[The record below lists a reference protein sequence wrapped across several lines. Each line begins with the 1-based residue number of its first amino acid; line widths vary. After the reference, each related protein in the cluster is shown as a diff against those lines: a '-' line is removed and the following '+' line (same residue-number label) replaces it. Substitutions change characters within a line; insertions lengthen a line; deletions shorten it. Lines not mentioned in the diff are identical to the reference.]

1 MNSKVFALLLFFFL
15 STAQALEIDEK
26 LTTRILSVSSTKK
39 TVLLNRGLED
49 GLVVGDHAKF
59 FLTTGVIARGVVAK
73 ASPTRS
79 IWSIYRIINVD
90 SITVDKVVNIKISSP
105 LKLTEDSS
113 KSLVYEP
120 VPSGT
125 DTIQVSRGDTRT
137 RNRGMVLED
146 DQDEL
151 DTLKDG
157 PVVQERRGTSR
168 PMNAAFKRGAYI
180 RNMDTKETS
189 YAQGRGV
196 FNNKSWE
203 LVARFQY
210 HSLSTSVDDGI
221 EGSEIQN
228 GKESTLGF
236 GGSVEK
242 YFPHR
247 KDWLRKFSFYGTL
260 DYTSTTVSSDAA
272 TEDTE
277 SSQMNFGVGTNWH
290 FYNDILTFERVIGF
304 VSGSLGLI
312 NSSTSVGDAETK
324 GSGTFF
330 SLGIGAKYY
339 TASGFGVRGMLDFY
353 SQGIKSSNSNTDVE
367 SVTTKSGPRLIV
379 GMSYLF

>member
-1 MNSKVFALLLFFFL
+1 MYGKLFL
-15 STAQALEIDEK
+15 SFILIFATSAFALEIDEK

-59 FLTTGVIARGVVAK
+59 FLTTGVIARGVVSK

-79 IWSIYRIINVD
+79 IWSIYRLIKAD
-90 SITVDKVVNIKISSP
+90 SVNVDKVVNIKISSP
-105 LKLTEDSS
+105 LKLTEDAS

-125 DTIQVSRGDTRT
+125 DSISISRGDSSSRQ
-137 RNRGMVLED
+137 RGMQTSS
-146 DQDEL
+146 DQDEIDSL
-151 DTLKDG
+151 NDG
-157 PVVQERRGTSR
+157 PIVESKRGTSR
-168 PMNAAFKRGAYI
+168 PQVNLKRGGYI
-180 RNMDTKETS
+180 RNMDSQDTS

-196 FNNKSWE
+196 FDNKSWE
-203 LVARFQY
+203 FIARFQY

-221 EGSEIQN
+221 EGNQVTT
-228 GKESTLGF
+228 GKETTMGI
-236 GGSVEK
+236 GGSLEK

-247 KDWLRKFSFYGTL
+247 KDWLRKFSFFGTL
-260 DYTSTTVSSDAA
+260 DYSSTTSSSDAS
-272 TEDTE
+272 TSDIKT
-277 SSQMNFGVGTNWH
+277 SQTNIGIGTNWH
-290 FYNDILTFERVIGF
+290 FYNDILSFERVIGF

-312 NSSTSVGDAETK
+312 NSSTTVGDAETK

-353 SQGIKSSNSNTDVE
+353 SQGIKSSVSTSDVE